1 MPLII
6 KDFWLHIRSQL
17 HVTTEPLMLHTKTTS
32 QYKKHRVM
40 YLIFCYW
47 DKPMKFH
54 RCQTLTTF
62 SVASLSVVILAIFTL
77 CFYRPWKPVIL
88 FIYLCYSETFEQS
101 VWWLDFGVGSR
112 GVVFWFPAGA
122 TYFSV
127 LHDMQTDCG
136 FHPLSIHRVSLGSVS
151 DKAAG
156 AVKLIT
162 HRV

>member
-1 MPLII
+1 MQLII

-17 HVTTEPLMLHTKTTS
+17 HVATEPLKLHTKTTS
-32 QYKKHRVM
+32 QYKKHRVT

-47 DKPMKFH
+47 HKPMKFH
-54 RCQTLTTF
+54 LCQRLTTF

-77 CFYRPWKPVIL
+77 CFYRPWMSVIL
-88 FIYLCYSETFEQS
+88 FIFIYCSEIFEQS
-101 VWWLDFGVGSR
+101 IWWLGFGVGSR

-127 LHDMQTDCG
+127 LHDVQTDYG
-136 FHPLSIHRVSLGSVS
+136 SYPASIHRVSLGSVS

-156 AVKLIT
+156 ALKLIT